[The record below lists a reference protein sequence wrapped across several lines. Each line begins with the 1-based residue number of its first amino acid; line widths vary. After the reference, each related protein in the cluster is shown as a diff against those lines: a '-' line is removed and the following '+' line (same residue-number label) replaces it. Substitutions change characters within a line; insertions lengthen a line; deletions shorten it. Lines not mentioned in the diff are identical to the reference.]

1 MTGPYYMLLLSIAK
15 GDRPMDVRTRI
26 LTARLAVRVDE
37 NKTYSQKIGV
47 RNTSDYRKNK
57 ERKEGR

>member
-1 MTGPYYMLLLSIAK
+1 MLLLSIAK

-37 NKTYSQKIGV
+37 NKTYSQKIGI
-47 RNTSDYRKNK
+47 RNTSDYIKNK
-57 ERKEGR
+57 EKKEDR